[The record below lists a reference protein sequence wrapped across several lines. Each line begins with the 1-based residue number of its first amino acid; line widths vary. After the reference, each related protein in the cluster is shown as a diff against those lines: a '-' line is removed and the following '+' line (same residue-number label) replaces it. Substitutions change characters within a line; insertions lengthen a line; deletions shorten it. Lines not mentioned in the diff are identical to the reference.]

1 MKNKIINILNIIYN
15 TALNTL
21 FPICCA
27 ICKSDGEYLCNAC
40 ESKLDLNYILDK
52 NKQKIYG
59 LVNNIGKENW
69 IYAKYKYQN
78 YNLKKLEYKIKYNHH
93 PKLAEKLGEYSYDF
107 ILGKMIKKNTESN
120 NFENIF
126 LIPIPI
132 SKERLKQR
140 GYNQT
145 EYIVRGVTKMNPNFK
160 ILNILKRKETI
171 KLKDIYG
178 VDNRLEEMRYS
189 MSVDV
194 SLIGGGEAAATMNS
208 KINLNNLDIKNKNN
222 IYILIDDITT
232 TGSTF
237 YEARRA
243 LVEYGITLGNIYSYA
258 IAH

>member
-15 TALNTL
+15 TVSNTL

-27 ICKSDGEYLCNAC
+27 VCKSDGEYLCNAC
-40 ESKLDLNYILDK
+40 EGKLDLNYILDK

-93 PKLAEKLGEYSYDF
+93 PKLAEKLGEYSYEF
-107 ILGKMIKKNTESN
+107 IIYNMIKKNNLTSKK
-120 NFENIF
+120 IYI
-126 LIPIPI
+126 IPIPI
-132 SKERLKQR
+132 SESRLKER

-145 EYIVRGVTKMNPNFK
+145 EYIAKGVQNKNQSFK
-160 ILNILKRKETI
+160 ILNILNRKNTK

-178 VDNRLEEMRYS
+178 IENRSIEIVGS
-189 MSVDV
+189 MY
-194 SLIGGGEAAATMNS
+194 I
-208 KINLNNLDIKNKNN
+208 NNLELKISKEDIF
-222 IYILIDDITT
+222 ILIDDITT